1 MNQMTFE
8 KLQYNELKEIVKSYC
23 VSGLGKRMIDQLK
36 PSSNLKVVKN
46 RLNETTEA
54 RVIIDTVGHVP
65 FLGVSNIENTIQNL
79 EKGVILGPSELVS
92 VSDFLRGCR
101 KIKKFMLD
109 KEFFAPVLSSYAHS
123 IAEFK
128 NIEEEVD
135 FAIKGNRV
143 DSAASRELRRIRSSI
158 DSVEE
163 KVTERLNKFLNN
175 SANKKYI
182 QEFFISK
189 KDDRYTIPIKA
200 SFKNQVSGTIIEV
213 SSKGS
218 TVFIEPSTVTKLNT
232 EHAML
237 KAEEA
242 IEEYQILATLSGM
255 ILENIYAIKINLE
268 LISQYDMVFAKAK
281 YSKQMDGIEPI
292 LNDYGFIKIVN
303 GKHPLLSG
311 EVVPLHFEIGDNYR
325 SLIITGPNAGGK
337 TIVLKTIG
345 LLSLAVMSGL
355 HIVADKETEMSVF
368 DNLFVDIGDNQSIE
382 NALSTF
388 SSHMKNLSEI
398 MRVSNNHTLLLFDEI
413 GSGTEPNEGS
423 ALAIAILEEFY
434 HMGCITVATTH
445 YGEIKRFSEMHT
457 DFMNA
462 AMQFNSET
470 LEPKYKLLIGKS
482 GESNALW
489 ISKKMNIRE
498 NVLQKAKGYMENKEY
513 HLDTVKEGKTRK
525 PKIISENSKVEYE
538 YKKGDRVKLLDYN
551 DYGIVYKEIDNYN
564 NVGVFYNGGMID
576 VHVKRLAIEL
586 QAEELY
592 PEGYDLETLF
602 VDYKTRKM
610 QHDIERG
617 SKKALR
623 KIQKEIRKNR
633 DQREN

>member
-1 MNQMTFE
+1 MNEMTCE

-23 VSGLGKRMIDQLK
+23 VSGLGKQLLDQLK
-36 PSSNLKVVKN
+36 PSSNIKVVKN

-54 RVIIDTVGHVP
+54 RAILDAVGHMP
-65 FLGVSNIENTIQNL
+65 FSGVSNIEKIIQHL
-79 EKGVILGPSELVS
+79 EKGMLLDPSELVS
-92 VSDFLRGCR
+92 VADFLRGCR
-101 KIKKFMLD
+101 KIKAFMLD
-109 KEFFAPVLSSYAHS
+109 KEFLAPILASYANS
-123 IAEFK
+123 MSEFK
-128 NIEEEVD
+128 KVEEEID
-135 FAIKGNRV
+135 FSIKGNRV
-143 DSAASRELRRIRSSI
+143 DSAASKELRRIRRSI

-163 KVTERLNKFLNN
+163 KIKERLNKFLNN
-175 SANKKYI
+175 STNKKYI

-189 KDDRYTIPIKA
+189 KDDRFTIPIKA
-200 SFKNQVSGTIIEV
+200 SYKNQVSGTIVEV

-218 TVFIEPSTVTKLNT
+218 TVFIELNTVTKLNG
-232 EHAML
+232 ELASL
-237 KAEEA
+237 RAEEA

-255 ILENIYAIKINLE
+255 ILENIHEIKINLE

-281 YSKQMDGIEPI
+281 FSKHIGGVEPK
-292 LNDYGFIKIVN
+292 LNDFGYIKLVQC
-303 GKHPLLSG
+303 KHPLLRG
-311 EVVPLHFEIGDNYR
+311 EVVPLDFEIGETYR
-325 SLIITGPNAGGK
+325 SLIVTGPNAGGK

-345 LLSLAVMSGL
+345 LLTLATMSGF
-355 HIVADKETEMSVF
+355 HIIADKGTEISVF
-368 DNLFVDIGDNQSIE
+368 ENIFVDIGDDQSIE

-398 MRVSNNHTLLLFDEI
+398 MRRSTNHTLLLFDEI

-434 HMGCITVATTH
+434 HMGCITIATTH
-445 YGEIKRFSEMHT
+445 YGEIKRFSEMHS

-489 ISKKMNIRE
+489 ISKKMHIRE
-498 NVLQKAKGYMENKEY
+498 NVLQRAKDYIENKDYRLER
-513 HLDTVKEGKTRK
+513 VNKSKIRK
-525 PKIISENSKVEYE
+525 PKITEERTEEKYE
-538 YKKGDRVKLLDYN
+538 YKKGDRVKLLDQ
-551 DYGIVYKEIDNYN
+551 DDFGILYKEKDNFS
-564 NVGVFYNGGMID
+564 NVVVFYKGEFIEVN
-576 VHVKRLAIEL
+576 VKRLSLEV
-586 QAEELY
+586 QAQELY

-602 VDYKTRKM
+602 VDYTTRKM

-623 KIQKEIRKNR
+623 KIHKEIRRNR
-633 DQREN
+633 D

>member
-1 MNQMTFE
+1 MNEMTCE

-23 VSGLGKRMIDQLK
+23 VSGLGKQLLDQLK
-36 PSSNLKVVKN
+36 PSSNIKVVKN

-54 RVIIDTVGHVP
+54 RAILDAVGHMP
-65 FLGVSNIENTIQNL
+65 FSGVSNIEKIIQHL
-79 EKGVILGPSELVS
+79 EKGMLLDPSELVS
-92 VSDFLRGCR
+92 VADFLRGCR
-101 KIKKFMLD
+101 KIKAFMLD
-109 KEFFAPVLSSYAHS
+109 KEFLAPILASYANS
-123 IAEFK
+123 MSEFK
-128 NIEEEVD
+128 KVEEEID
-135 FAIKGNRV
+135 FSIKGNRV
-143 DSAASRELRRIRSSI
+143 DSAASKELRRIRRSI

-163 KVTERLNKFLNN
+163 KIKERLNKFLNN
-175 SANKKYI
+175 STNKKYI

-189 KDDRYTIPIKA
+189 KDDRFTIPIKA
-200 SFKNQVSGTIIEV
+200 SYKNQVSGTIVEV

-218 TVFIEPSTVTKLNT
+218 TVFIELNTVTKLNG
-232 EHAML
+232 ELASL
-237 KAEEA
+237 RAEEA

-255 ILENIYAIKINLE
+255 ILENIHEIKINLE

-281 YSKQMDGIEPI
+281 FSKHIGGVEPK
-292 LNDYGFIKIVN
+292 LNDFGYIKLVQC
-303 GKHPLLSG
+303 KHLLLRG
-311 EVVPLHFEIGDNYR
+311 EVVPLDFEIGETYR
-325 SLIITGPNAGGK
+325 SLIVTGPNAGGK

-345 LLSLAVMSGL
+345 LLTLATMSGF
-355 HIVADKETEMSVF
+355 HIIADKGTEISVF
-368 DNLFVDIGDNQSIE
+368 ENIFVDIGDDQSIE

-398 MRVSNNHTLLLFDEI
+398 MRRSTNHTLLLFDEI

-434 HMGCITVATTH
+434 HMGCITIATTH
-445 YGEIKRFSEMHT
+445 YGEIKRFSEMHS

-489 ISKKMNIRE
+489 ISKKMHIRE
-498 NVLQKAKGYMENKEY
+498 NVLQRAKDYIENKDYRLER
-513 HLDTVKEGKTRK
+513 VNKSKIRK
-525 PKIISENSKVEYE
+525 PKITEERTEEKYE
-538 YKKGDRVKLLDYN
+538 YKKGDRVKLLDQ
-551 DYGIVYKEIDNYN
+551 DDFGILYKEKDNFS
-564 NVGVFYNGGMID
+564 NVVVFYKGEFIEVN
-576 VHVKRLAIEL
+576 VKRLSLEV
-586 QAEELY
+586 QAQELY

-602 VDYKTRKM
+602 VDYTTRKM

-623 KIQKEIRKNR
+623 KIHKEIRKNR
-633 DQREN
+633 D

>member
-1 MNQMTFE
+1 MNKMTFE

-23 VSGLGKRMIDQLK
+23 VSGLGKKMLDKLK
-36 PSSNLKVVKN
+36 PSSSMKVVKI

-54 RVIIDTVGHVP
+54 RAILDAVDHVP
-65 FLGVSNIENTIQNL
+65 FSGVSNIENIIQNL
-79 EKGVILGPSELVS
+79 EKGMILDPSELVS

-101 KIKKFMLD
+101 KIKMFMLD
-109 KEFFAPVLSSYAHS
+109 KEFFAPVLASYS
-123 IAEFK
+123 NSMSKFEK
-128 NIEEEVD
+128 VEEKVD
-135 FAIKGNRV
+135 FSIKGNSV
-143 DSAASRELRRIRSSI
+143 YSAASKELRQIRRSI
-158 DSVEE
+158 KSVEE
-163 KVTERLNKFLNN
+163 KIKERLNKFLN
-175 SANKKYI
+175 SSTNKKYI

-200 SFKNQVSGTIIEV
+200 SYKNQVSGTIIEV

-218 TVFIEPSTVTKLNT
+218 TVFIEPNTVTKLNG
-232 EHAML
+232 ELARL

-242 IEEYQILATLSGM
+242 IEEYQILAALSGM
-255 ILENIYAIKINLE
+255 ILENIYDIKINLD

-281 YSKQMDGIEPI
+281 FSKHIEGVEPK
-292 LNDYGFIKIVN
+292 LNDFGYIKLVSC
-303 GKHPLLSG
+303 KHPLLSG
-311 EVVPLHFEIGDNYR
+311 EVVPLNFEIGENYR

-345 LLSLAVMSGL
+345 LLTLATMSGF
-355 HIVADKETEMSVF
+355 HISADKETEISVF
-368 DNLFVDIGDNQSIE
+368 ENIFVDIGDNQSIE

-398 MRVSNNHTLLLFDEI
+398 MRVSNNNTLLLFDEI

-423 ALAIAILEEFY
+423 ALAISILEEFY

-445 YGEIKRFSEMHT
+445 YGEIKRFSEMHN

-470 LEPKYKLLIGKS
+470 LEPKYKLMIGKS

-498 NVLQKAKGYMENKEY
+498 NVLQRAKDYMENKEY
-513 HLDTVKEGKTRK
+513 HLERVNEGKTRK
-525 PKIISENSKVEYE
+525 PKIVKEKTQEKYQ
-538 YKKGDRVKLLDYN
+538 YKKGDRVKLLDY
-551 DYGIVYKEIDNYN
+551 DDFAIVYKEIDNFYN
-564 NVGVFYNGGMID
+564 VVVFYNGEFIE
-576 VHVKRLAIEL
+576 VNVKRLSLEV
-586 QAEELY
+586 QAKELY
-592 PEGYDLETLF
+592 PVGYNLETLF
-602 VDYKTRKM
+602 VDHKTRKM

-633 DQREN
+633 G